1 MGELEELER
10 RVKEFISKVSSDFGV
25 SAPTIELHSPEE
37 LEMYFTGGS
46 EVAGW
51 YSSDEEKII
60 LNSEFVD
67 LETVLHEY
75 AHHLQFLR
83 SGRDRSAAFPSR
95 ELGKLHCERSFERE
109 AKGFALVYEGFYRDA
124 WKKIVGVERG
134 VLPR

>member
-1 MGELEELER
+1 MKGMGEIADLER
-10 RVKEFISKVSSDFGV
+10 RLREFISKVSSDFGV

-60 LNSEFVD
+60 LNSEFAD

-83 SGRDRSAAFPSR
+83 SGRDLGKAFPFYEST
-95 ELGKLHCERSFERE
+95 KPHCERGFERE
-109 AKGFALVYEGFYRDA
+109 AKGFALAYREFYYNTWR
-124 WKKIVGVERG
+124 KITGRER
-134 VLPR
+134 